1 MDIAKENLAQSASMS
16 EALIRRSWLVV
27 IVGSLVVMWCML
39 DSWNHE
45 MSSSLFQMSEVKSMN
60 VDRSGALS
68 AVTEPFKYTL
78 TLAFLQFSFTGLVF
92 CSMFAIKA
100 AHAGES
106 VGQGL
111 ANLWP
116 TLSDGRW
123 PALVST
129 HIFGSVLLQSLMMP
143 TRMMSLGLFA
153 ATRAVEVPIAAGV
166 RAKVMGPRF
175 SAPSLRTTMLMF
187 AAAWLLFFSYTQIA
201 ECLCVWSGFGVALSG
216 MALYFVYALLLTI
229 PATNVVLQESV
240 LVQLQVSPILMQGV
254 QNLGAAV
261 LFMPILI
268 AAHFLGYE
276 NVTHAVAMI
285 TGHRAV
291 YMTVLWL
298 CVQTVAISAVTVGLV
313 LNTDSFWA
321 VAARSV
327 RVVFWWCRQLLA
339 FYITSGTLLSVAR
352 PHASLWSFV
361 MVCGIVLGFISF
373 ITDHRQT
380 EDVPE
385 DKSLLASEGGSTAQG
400 LGMGKY
406 V

>member
-1 MDIAKENLAQSASMS
+1 
-16 EALIRRSWLVV
+16 
-27 IVGSLVVMWCML
+27 
-39 DSWNHE
+39 
-45 MSSSLFQMSEVKSMN
+45 MN
-60 VDRSGALS
+60 VDRLGALS

-240 LVQLQVSPILMQGV
+240 MMQLQVSPILMQAV
-254 QNLGAAV
+254 QNLCAALMLV
-261 LFMPILI
+261 PVMV
-268 AAHFLGYE
+268 AAHWLGYE
-276 NVTHAVAMI
+276 DIFRALAVIM
-285 TGHRAV
+285 GHR
-291 YMTVLWL
+291 
-298 CVQTVAISAVTVGLV
+298 
-313 LNTDSFWA
+313 
-321 VAARSV
+321 
-327 RVVFWWCRQLLA
+327 
-339 FYITSGTLLSVAR
+339 
-352 PHASLWSFV
+352 
-361 MVCGIVLGFISF
+361 
-373 ITDHRQT
+373 
-380 EDVPE
+380 
-385 DKSLLASEGGSTAQG
+385 
-400 LGMGKY
+400 
-406 V
+406 